1 MAEKSRTLRRDKSE
15 RYALLG
21 PTPGF
26 RKASTLGACRT
37 LEPVSARRALETQ
50 PRSLSDSKR
59 SWTVT
64 GLRCTRRS
72 QTNRFTKESRFLAVG
87 RGLWKQFLG

>member
-37 LEPVSARRALETQ
+37 LE
-50 PRSLSDSKR
+50 R

-72 QTNRFTKESRFLAVG
+72 QTNRFTKESRILAVG